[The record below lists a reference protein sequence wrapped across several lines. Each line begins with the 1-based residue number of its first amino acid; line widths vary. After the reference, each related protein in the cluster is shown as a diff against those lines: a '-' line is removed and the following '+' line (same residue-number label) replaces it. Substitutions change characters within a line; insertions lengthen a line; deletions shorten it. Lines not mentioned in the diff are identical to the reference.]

1 MGSVKKTK
9 TTPLKDVKEAIRQQ
23 LVQEPKQK
31 KMTAWVDGIKKDF
44 AKKTTYQVGYS
55 PPETG
60 KTGTQQQ

>member
-1 MGSVKKTK
+1 MKT
-9 TTPLKDVKEAIRQQ
+9 
-23 LVQEPKQK
+23 
-31 KMTAWVDGIKKDF
+31 WVDGIKKDF